1 MICITPCTCM
11 IKGCGRLPPYMCIE
25 ECHMVTW
32 PSLIWALYVFQA
44 LTSINMRVPCLVSF
58 NSLCT
63 MLNEFHIFYYGT
75 IHLVRSLLISKYLSF
90 DCNCFSIT
98 IFTSSKNHNIIFFL
112 AFISMAELFP
122 TATIGSLT

>member
-1 MICITPCTCM
+1 MYYTMHVYDQRLWKIITIHVYRRMPHGDMI
-11 IKGCGRLPPYMCIE
+11 LSYMR
-25 ECHMVTW
+25 
-32 PSLIWALYVFQA
+32 ALHVFHA
-44 LTSINMRVPCLVSF
+44 LTSINMRVPCLVSL

-75 IHLVRSLLISKYLSF
+75 IHLVQPLLISKYLSF

-122 TATIGSLT
+122 TVTIGSLT